1 MNSNTPASLKQ
12 NILMID
18 ASRCSG
24 CGTCE
29 VACKL
34 ENKLPA
40 GPRPIKAIQIGP
52 LETEKGMIM
61 EYLPTVCYHCDSP
74 ACVQACPTGAMQKR
88 ADGIVFSDLE
98 LCIGCQTCAVACPFG
113 IPQLNPDTGKIA
125 KCDGCRA
132 RVDQGLWPA
141 CALKCPTDAIQFGP
155 SLKVI
160 HQRRT
165 EEALKRYQTSTQC
178 KVNPC

>member
-1 MNSNTPASLKQ
+1 MNQKATSTLKQ

-18 ASRCSG
+18 ANRCSG

-34 ENKLPA
+34 ENELPA

-52 LETEKGMIM
+52 LKTDMGLIM
-61 EYLPTVCYHCDSP
+61 EYAPTVCYHCDRP
-74 ACVQACPTGAMQKR
+74 ACVFACPTGAMQKR
-88 ADGIVFSDLE
+88 EDGIVFSELE

-113 IPQLNPDTGKIA
+113 IPQLNPANGKIA
-125 KCDGCRA
+125 KCDGCRK

-141 CALKCPTDAIQFGP
+141 CALKCPMDAIQFGP
-155 SLKVI
+155 SLNVVRL
-160 HQRRT
+160 RRT
-165 EEALKRYQTSTQC
+165 EEALKKYQTLTHC
-178 KVNPC
+178 

>member
-1 MNSNTPASLKQ
+1 MNQKTAHPLKQ

-34 ENKLPA
+34 ENELPA

-52 LETEKGMIM
+52 LTTDKGLIM
-61 EYLPTVCYHCDSP
+61 EYLPTACYHCDRP
-74 ACVQACPTGAMQKR
+74 ACVFACPTGAMQKR
-88 ADGIVFSDLE
+88 GDGIVFSDLT

-113 IPQLNPDTGKIA
+113 VPQLNPDTGKIA
-125 KCDGCRA
+125 KCDGCRT
-132 RVDQGLWPA
+132 RVDQGLWPV
-141 CALKCPTDAIQFGP
+141 CALKCPTDAIRFGP
-155 SLKVI
+155 LLKVV

-165 EEALKRYQTSTQC
+165 EEALKRYQTFTHC
-178 KVNPC
+178 

>member
-1 MNSNTPASLKQ
+1 MNSKTPGSPKQ

-18 ASRCSG
+18 AARCSG

-34 ENKLPA
+34 ENQLPA
-40 GPRPIKAIQIGP
+40 GVRPIKAIQIGP
-52 LETEKGMIM
+52 LATEKGLIM
-61 EYLPTVCYHCDSP
+61 EYLPTVCYHCDQP
-74 ACVQACPTGAMQKR
+74 ACVSACPTGAMQKR

-113 IPQLNPDTGKIA
+113 VPHLNSDTGKIA
-125 KCDGCRA
+125 KCDGCRE

-141 CALKCPTDAIQFGP
+141 CALKCPMDAIQFGP
-155 SLKVI
+155 SLKVV

-165 EEALKRYQTSTQC
+165 EEALKRYQTFTYCQASSC
-178 KVNPC
+178 